1 MALTPEEILSKR
13 FQTTKFRDGYDQDEV
28 DDFLDEVVLEM
39 RRLIAENAD
48 LQAAAGSPSGQVEK
62 AAVPEYQAAPEI
74 ATGASVET
82 TDASRSII
90 ELAQKLHADH
100 VRDGQLKRDKLV
112 REGQEQSARLIRDA
126 EAQAR
131 EVLGQ
136 LEINRRAVEQTI
148 EELKH
153 FESDYRGRLRDY
165 IEDQLE
171 TLIREDG
178 YQAEAEALSTV
189 TGSFATIPEPISAIE
204 ETDVELEEELE
215 DELEDETLAEG
226 EERK

>member
-48 LQAAAGSPSGQVEK
+48 LK
-62 AAVPEYQAAPEI
+62 AAKGSGEVTKVEVPEYQVAAESSV
-74 ATGASVET
+74 GVSVET

-100 VRDGQLKRDKLV
+100 VRDGQLKRDKLI
-112 REGQEQSARLIRDA
+112 REGQEASARLVRDA

-136 LEINRRAVEQTI
+136 LEINRRAVEETI

-153 FESDYRGRLRDY
+153 FEADYRGRLRDY
-165 IEDQLE
+165 IEDQLN

-178 YQAEAEALSTV
+178 YMAEAEAQSVV
-189 TGSFATIPEPISAIE
+189 TGSITITPEPIAATVAE
-204 ETDVELEEELE
+204 DFDVDAELDD
-215 DELEDETLAEG
+215 DELAEG
-226 EERK
+226 EDNRR

>member
-39 RRLIAENAD
+39 RRLVAENAD
-48 LQAAAGSPSGQVEK
+48 LRASKGTASGEIARVE
-62 AAVPEYQAAPEI
+62 VPEYPVAQEPEP
-74 ATGASVET
+74 GANLEM

-112 REGQEQSARLIRDA
+112 REGQEQASRLIRDA

-136 LEINRRAVEQTI
+136 LDINRRTVEQTI
-148 EELKH
+148 EDLRA
-153 FESDYRGRLRDY
+153 FETDYRGRLRDY
-165 IEDQLE
+165 IQDQLDAL
-171 TLIREDG
+171 TREDS
-178 YQAEAEALSTV
+178 YQAQAEATP
-189 TGSFATIPEPISAIE
+189 TGPVAISSA
-204 ETDVELEEELE
+204 EELE
-215 DELEDETLAEG
+215 AETESDSQG
-226 EERK
+226 EERQ

>member
-28 DDFLDEVVLEM
+28 DDFLDEVVVEM
-39 RRLIAENAD
+39 RRLVAENAD
-48 LQAAAGSPSGQVEK
+48 LRASKGTASGEIARVE
-62 AAVPEYQAAPEI
+62 VPEYPVAQEPE
-74 ATGASVET
+74 TGASLEM

-112 REGQEQSARLIRDA
+112 RDGQEQASRLIRDA

-136 LEINRRAVEQTI
+136 LEINRRTVEQTI
-148 EELKH
+148 EDLRA
-153 FESDYRGRLRDY
+153 FETDYRGRLKEY
-165 IEDQLE
+165 IQDQLDAL
-171 TLIREDG
+171 TREDS
-178 YQAEAEALSTV
+178 YQAQAEATPTGPVAIASTLPSYEV
-189 TGSFATIPEPISAIE
+189 NQAFDDEE
-204 ETDVELEEELE
+204 ETQTDS
-215 DELEDETLAEG
+215 DSQG
-226 EERK
+226 EQRQ

>member
-28 DDFLDEVVLEM
+28 DDFLDEVVLEV

-48 LQAAAGSPSGQVEK
+48 LRAAQGAKSGQVEK
-62 AAVPEYQAAPEI
+62 VEVPEYPVAPEPVS
-74 ATGASVET
+74 GASVET

-112 REGQEQSARLIRDA
+112 REGQEQAARMVRDA

-178 YQAEAEALSTV
+178 YQAEAEAQNAV
-189 TGSFATIPEPISAIE
+189 TGSFTTVPEPVAAA
-204 ETDVELEEELE
+204 VELDEKLEELE
-215 DELEDETLAEG
+215 DELADTAAEG

>member
-48 LQAAAGSPSGQVEK
+48 LRSGQGASSSQVEK
-62 AAVPEYQAAPEI
+62 VAVPEYPVAPEPI
-74 ATGASVET
+74 SNASVET

-112 REGQEQSARLIRDA
+112 REGQEQAARMVRDA

-178 YQAEAEALSTV
+178 YQAEAEAQSMV
-189 TGSFATIPEPISAIE
+189 TGSFAVVPEPVAAVAESE
-204 ETDVELEEELE
+204 DELE
-215 DELEDETLAEG
+215 DELEDETVAEG

>member
-1 MALTPEEILSKR
+1 MALSPEEILSKR

-28 DDFLDEVVLEM
+28 DDFLDEVVVEM
-39 RRLIAENAD
+39 RRLVAENAD
-48 LQAAAGSPSGQVEK
+48 LRAAKGSSGEVT
-62 AAVPEYQAAPEI
+62 AVKTPDYPVAPEPVFG
-74 ATGASVET
+74 ATVET

-112 REGQEQSARLIRDA
+112 REGQEEAARAVRDA

-136 LEINRRAVEQTI
+136 LEINRRAVEETI
-148 EELKH
+148 EDLKQ

-165 IEDQLE
+165 IEDQLN

-178 YQAEAEALSTV
+178 YQAEAEAQSMV
-189 TGSFATIPEPISAIE
+189 TGSFTVIPVPDESALE
-204 ETDVELEEELE
+204 ELEEKSSKAEAE
-215 DELEDETLAEG
+215 D

>member
-39 RRLIAENAD
+39 RRLVAENAD
-48 LQAAAGSPSGQVEK
+48 LRAAQGSGSGQVEK
-62 AAVPEYQAAPEI
+62 VEVAEYPVAAEPVA
-74 ATGASVET
+74 GASVET

-112 REGQEQSARLIRDA
+112 REGQEQAARAVRDA

-136 LEINRRAVEQTI
+136 LEINKRAVEQTI
-148 EELKH
+148 EDLKN

-165 IEDQLE
+165 IEDQLD

-178 YQAEAEALSTV
+178 YQAEAESQSAV
-189 TGSFATIPEPISAIE
+189 TGSFATVPEPVSGAE
-204 ETDVELEEELE
+204 EIEEELE
-215 DELEDETLAEG
+215 EELEDETLAEG

>member
-48 LQAAAGSPSGQVEK
+48 LRSGAGSSSQIEKVE
-62 AAVPEYQAAPEI
+62 VPEYPVAPEPVS
-74 ATGASVET
+74 GASVET

-112 REGQEQSARLIRDA
+112 REGQEQAARMVRDA

-153 FESDYRGRLRDY
+153 FEADYRGRLRDY

-178 YQAEAEALSTV
+178 YQAEAEAQSTV
-189 TGSFATIPEPISAIE
+189 TGSFATIPEPVAVSASV
-204 ETDVELEEELE
+204 DDDLE
-215 DELEDETLAEG
+215 DELEDKLEDETAAEG

>member
-39 RRLIAENAD
+39 RRLMAENAD
-48 LQAAAGSPSGQVEK
+48 LRAGQGAGATEVEK
-62 AAVPEYQAAPEI
+62 VAVPEYPVAPEP
-74 ATGASVET
+74 ASGASVET

-112 REGQEQSARLIRDA
+112 REGQENAARMVRDA
-126 EAQAR
+126 EAQVR

-153 FESDYRGRLRDY
+153 FEADYRGRLRDY

-178 YQAEAEALSTV
+178 YQAEAEAQSAV
-189 TGSFATIPEPISAIE
+189 TGSFATIPEPVS
-204 ETDVELEEELE
+204 VSEELE
-215 DELEDETLAEG
+215 DESEAEIEAELEDETVAEG